1 MRNKLFAGALA
12 LALTCTTVF
21 SSVAPATV
29 KAASVSTV
37 QTQAAENNYVY
48 CYAGLTWAEY
58 WKAENVYAAGDASS
72 SYKGDKRNELDK
84 GAFDTVTR
92 ATTTHGLHRGSYQ
105 CTAVIEGEKGTYNV
119 SYWTDGNTAVLTDGS
134 TINFKKGAITTSTG
148 DTDTMKDYKVY
159 GLKYVPVAVKAS
171 DYAAFKAKYNVV
183 ENGQT
188 LSGGYSEM
196 NLNNYSVTAEVTAN
210 TNGLKTVT
218 KNSDGS
224 FSFGTRTEGTDS
236 GIKGQALKTADL
248 ANMGAEI
255 KKGDD
260 VGAYGEFLRVD
271 FTSDYGDLGAN
282 MQSVTWTYY
291 GNDSTRTTA
300 LATYGTKFAADNWM
314 HKAMG
319 IQLGLTDSLRCQLPA
334 DTNGTGYWTITIH
347 ALGYKDASYDFE
359 ATAENIYVP
368 SDEQADTSE
377 LEKKVSEASLLSKED
392 YTAKSW
398 SDFEGEL
405 QEAKDALQDSGS
417 SQAIVNEAL
426 SHLTDAMNNLVN
438 ISGLNKVIS
447 DAKALKESNYTSAS
461 WKSLQDTLASAQT
474 VLNNA
479 DATQAEVDSA
489 TKAVTASIKALA
501 KKPAATTT
509 QNKTNTTTAKKPATK
524 PALKKANV
532 KLSKP
537 ALKVGKTT
545 KNKAK
550 VTWKKIKKATGYEI
564 QYTTKS
570 FSNKKVTKT
579 LKVSKGK
586 ITSAQ
591 LKKLKKKTKYKVR
604 IRAVYSKTG
613 YQTVTSKWSS
623 TKTVKTK

>member
-12 LALTCTTVF
+12 LAMTCTTVF
-21 SSVAPATV
+21 SGVAPATV

-37 QTQAAENNYVY
+37 QTQAAENSYVY

-58 WKAENVYAAGDASS
+58 WKAEKVYAAGDASS
-72 SYKGDKRNELDK
+72 SYKGDTRNELDK
-84 GAFDTVTR
+84 GAFDVVTR
-92 ATTTHGLHRGSYQ
+92 ATANHGLHRGSYQ
-105 CTAVIEGEKGTYNV
+105 CTAAIEGEKGTYNV
-119 SYWTDGNTAVLTDGS
+119 SYWTDKNTAVLTDGS
-134 TINFKKGAITTSTG
+134 TINFDKGTITTSNG
-148 DTDTMKDYKVY
+148 NTDTMKDYKVY
-159 GLKYVPVAVKAS
+159 GLKYVPVAVKVS
-171 DYAAFKAKYNVV
+171 DYAAFKSKYNVV

-188 LSGGYSEM
+188 LSGGFGEGQLS
-196 NLNNYSVTAEVTAN
+196 NYSVTADVTAK

-248 ANMGAEI
+248 ANMGAEV
-255 KKGDD
+255 KKAN
-260 VGAYGEFLRVD
+260 GAYGEFLRVD
-271 FTSDYGDLGAN
+271 FKSGYGDLGAN

-291 GNDSTRTTA
+291 GKDSTRTTA
-300 LATYGTKFAADNWM
+300 LETYGTKFAADNWM

-334 DTNGTGYWTITIH
+334 GTDGTGYWTITIH

-359 ATAENIYVP
+359 ATADNIVVP
-368 SDEQADTSE
+368 STEDADTSE
-377 LEKKVSEASLLSKED
+377 LEKKVNEASLLSKEN

-405 QEAKDALQDSGS
+405 QEAKEVLQDSGS
-417 SQAIVNEAL
+417 AQAIVNEAL
-426 SHLTDAMNNLVN
+426 SHLTNAINDLVN
-438 ISGLNKVIS
+438 ISGLNKAVS
-447 DAKALKESNYTSAS
+447 DASTLKESDYTSAS
-461 WKSLQDTLASAQT
+461 WKALQNTLTSAKA
-474 VLNNA
+474 VLTNDA
-479 DATQAEVDSA
+479 ATQKEVDSA
-489 TKAVTASIKALA
+489 KEAVTASIKALA
-501 KKPAATTT
+501 KKPAVTT
-509 QNKTNTTTAKKPATK
+509 QKKANTTTASKPATK

-550 VTWKKIKKATGYEI
+550 VTWKKINKATGYEI
-564 QYTTKS
+564 QYTTKG
-570 FSNKKVTKT
+570 FGNKKATKT
-579 LKVSKGK
+579 VKISKAK
-586 ITSAQ
+586 TTSAQ
-591 LKKLKKKTKYKVR
+591 LKKLTKKTKYKVR
-604 IRAVYSKTG
+604 IRAVYSKAG
-613 YQTVTSKWSS
+613 YKTVTSKWSA

>member
-1 MRNKLFAGALA
+1 MRNKLFVGALA
-12 LALTCTTVF
+12 LAMTCTTVF
-21 SSVAPATV
+21 SGVAPATV

-72 SYKGDKRNELDK
+72 SYKGDTRNELDK

-92 ATTTHGLHRGSYQ
+92 ATVNHGLHRGSYQ
-105 CTAVIEGEKGTYNV
+105 CTAIIEGEKGTYNV
-119 SYWTDGNTAVLTDGS
+119 SHWTDSSTAILTDGS
-134 TINFKKGAITTSTG
+134 TITFNRGAITTSTG

-188 LSGGYSEM
+188 LSGGYGEGQLSS
-196 NLNNYSVTAEVTAN
+196 YSVIADVTSN

-224 FSFGTRTEGTDS
+224 FSFGTRADGTDS
-236 GIKGQALKTADL
+236 GIKDQALKTADL
-248 ANMGAEI
+248 ANMGAEV
-255 KKGDD
+255 KKAD
-260 VGAYGEFLRVD
+260 GAYGEFLRVD
-271 FTSDYGDLGAN
+271 FKSGYGDLGAN
-282 MQSVTWTYY
+282 MQTVTWTYY
-291 GNDSTRTTA
+291 GKDSTRTKA
-300 LATYGTKFAADNWM
+300 LRTYGTKFAADNWM

-334 DTNGTGYWTITIH
+334 DTDGTGYWTITIH

-359 ATAENIYVP
+359 ATADNIVVP
-368 SDEQADTSE
+368 SDEEADTSE

-405 QEAKDALQDSGS
+405 QEAKDVLQDSGS
-417 SQAIVNEAL
+417 AQAIVNEAL
-426 SHLTDAMNNLVN
+426 THLTNAINDLVN
-438 ISGLNKVIS
+438 ISGLNKAIS
-447 DAKALKESNYTSAS
+447 DANALKESDYTSAS
-461 WKSLQDTLASAQT
+461 WKALQNTLTSAKA
-474 VLNNA
+474 VLNN
-479 DATQAEVDSA
+479 DGATQKEVDSA
-489 TKAVTASIKALA
+489 KEAVTASIKALA
-501 KKPAATTT
+501 KKPAATT
-509 QNKTNTTTAKKPATK
+509 QKKNNTTPAK

-550 VTWKKIKKATGYEI
+550 VTWKKINKATGYEI
-564 QYTTKS
+564 QYTTKG
-570 FSNKKVTKT
+570 FGNKKATKT
-579 LKVSKGK
+579 VKISKAK
-586 ITSAQ
+586 TTSAQ
-591 LKKLKKKTKYKVR
+591 LKKLTKKTKYKVR
-604 IRAVYSKTG
+604 IRAVYSKAG
-613 YQTVTSKWSS
+613 YQTVTSKWSA

>member
-12 LALTCTTVF
+12 LAMTCTTVF
-21 SSVAPATV
+21 SGVAPATV

-37 QTQAAENNYVY
+37 QTQAAENSYVY

-58 WKAENVYAAGDASS
+58 WKAEKVYAAGDASS
-72 SYKGDKRNELDK
+72 SYKGDTRNELDK
-84 GAFDTVTR
+84 GAFDVVTR
-92 ATTTHGLHRGSYQ
+92 ATANHGLHRGSYQ
-105 CTAVIEGEKGTYNV
+105 CTAAIEGEKGTYNV
-119 SYWTDGNTAVLTDGS
+119 SYWTDKNTAVLTDGS
-134 TINFKKGAITTSTG
+134 TINFDKGTITTSNG
-148 DTDTMKDYKVY
+148 NTDTMKDYKVY
-159 GLKYVPVAVKAS
+159 GLKYVPVAVKVS
-171 DYAAFKAKYNVV
+171 DYAAFKSKYNVV

-188 LSGGYSEM
+188 LSGGFGEGQLS
-196 NLNNYSVTAEVTAN
+196 NYSVTADVTAK

-248 ANMGAEI
+248 ANMGAEV
-255 KKGDD
+255 KKAD
-260 VGAYGEFLRVD
+260 GAYGEFLRVD
-271 FTSDYGDLGAN
+271 FKSGYGDLGAN

-291 GNDSTRTTA
+291 GKDSTRTTA
-300 LATYGTKFAADNWM
+300 LETYGTKFAADNWM

-334 DTNGTGYWTITIH
+334 GTDGTGYWTITIH

-359 ATAENIYVP
+359 ATADNIVVP
-368 SDEQADTSE
+368 STEDADTSE
-377 LEKKVSEASLLSKED
+377 LEKKVNEASLLSKEN

-405 QEAKDALQDSGS
+405 QEAKEVLQDSGS
-417 SQAIVNEAL
+417 AQAIVNEAL
-426 SHLTDAMNNLVN
+426 SHLTNAINDLVN
-438 ISGLNKVIS
+438 ISGLNKAVS
-447 DAKALKESNYTSAS
+447 DASTLKESDYTFAS
-461 WKSLQDTLASAQT
+461 WKALQNTLTSAKA
-474 VLNNA
+474 VLTNDA
-479 DATQAEVDSA
+479 ATQKEVDSA
-489 TKAVTASIKALA
+489 KEAVTASIKALA
-501 KKPAATTT
+501 KKPAVTT
-509 QNKTNTTTAKKPATK
+509 QKKANTTTASKPATK

-550 VTWKKIKKATGYEI
+550 VTWKKINKATGYEI
-564 QYTTKS
+564 QYTTKG
-570 FSNKKVTKT
+570 FGNKKATKT
-579 LKVSKGK
+579 VKISKAK
-586 ITSAQ
+586 TTSAQ
-591 LKKLKKKTKYKVR
+591 LKKLTKKTKYKVR
-604 IRAVYSKTG
+604 IRAVYSKAG
-613 YQTVTSKWSS
+613 YKTVTSKWSA

>member
-12 LALTCTTVF
+12 LAMTCTTVF
-21 SSVAPATV
+21 SGVAPATV

-37 QTQAAENNYVY
+37 QTQAAENSYVY

-58 WKAENVYAAGDASS
+58 WKAEKVYAAGDASS
-72 SYKGDKRNELDK
+72 SYKGDTRNELDK
-84 GAFDTVTR
+84 GAFDVVTR
-92 ATTTHGLHRGSYQ
+92 ATANHGLHRGSYQ
-105 CTAVIEGEKGTYNV
+105 CTATIEGEKGTYNV
-119 SYWTDGNTAVLTDGS
+119 SYWTDKNTAVLSDGS
-134 TINFKKGAITTSTG
+134 TINFDKGTITASNG
-148 DTDTMKDYKVY
+148 NTDTMKDYKVY

-171 DYAAFKAKYNVV
+171 DYAAFKSKYNVV
-183 ENGQT
+183 ENAQT
-188 LSGGYSEM
+188 LSGGFGEGQLSK
-196 NLNNYSVTAEVTAN
+196 YSVTADVTAK

-248 ANMGAEI
+248 ANMGAEV
-255 KKGDD
+255 KKAD
-260 VGAYGEFLRVD
+260 GAYGEFLRVD
-271 FTSDYGDLGAN
+271 FKSGYGDLGAN

-291 GNDSTRTTA
+291 GKDSTRTTA
-300 LATYGTKFAADNWM
+300 LETYGTKFAADNWM

-334 DTNGTGYWTITIH
+334 GTDGTGYWTITIH

-359 ATAENIYVP
+359 ATADNIVVP
-368 SDEQADTSE
+368 STEDADTSE
-377 LEKKVSEASLLSKED
+377 LEKKVNEASLLSKEN

-405 QEAKDALQDSGS
+405 QEAKEVLQDSGS
-417 SQAIVNEAL
+417 AQAIVNEAL
-426 SHLTDAMNNLVN
+426 SHLTNAINDLVN
-438 ISGLNKVIS
+438 ISGLNKAVS
-447 DAKALKESNYTSAS
+447 DASTLKESDYTSAS
-461 WKSLQDTLASAQT
+461 WKALQNTLTSAKA
-474 VLNNA
+474 VLTNDA
-479 DATQAEVDSA
+479 ATQKEVDSA
-489 TKAVTASIKALA
+489 KEAVTASIKALA
-501 KKPAATTT
+501 KKPAVTT
-509 QNKTNTTTAKKPATK
+509 QKKANTTTASKPATK

-550 VTWKKIKKATGYEI
+550 VTWKKINKATGYEI
-564 QYTTKS
+564 QYTTKG
-570 FSNKKVTKT
+570 FGNKKATKT
-579 LKVSKGK
+579 VKISKAK
-586 ITSAQ
+586 TTSAQ
-591 LKKLKKKTKYKVR
+591 LKKLTKKTKYKVR
-604 IRAVYSKTG
+604 VRAVYSKAG
-613 YQTVTSKWSS
+613 YQTVTSKWSA

>member
-12 LALTCTTVF
+12 LAMTCTTVF
-21 SSVAPATV
+21 SGVAPATV

-37 QTQAAENNYVY
+37 QTQAAESNYVY

-72 SYKGDKRNELDK
+72 SYKGDSRNELDK

-92 ATTTHGLHRGSYQ
+92 ATVNHGLHRGSYQ

-134 TINFKKGAITTSTG
+134 TINFSRGAITTSTG
-148 DTDTMKDYKVY
+148 TTDTMKDYKVY

-188 LSGGYSEM
+188 LSGGYTEM
-196 NLNNYSVTAEVTAN
+196 NLNSYSVTAEVTAN

-224 FSFGTRTEGTDS
+224 FSFGTRAEGTDS

-248 ANMGAEI
+248 ANMGAEV
-255 KKGDD
+255 KKAD
-260 VGAYGEFLRVD
+260 GAYGEFLRVD
-271 FTSDYGDLGAN
+271 FKSGYGDLGAN

-291 GNDSTRTTA
+291 GKDSTRTTA

-319 IQLGLTDSLRCQLPA
+319 IQLGLTDSLRCQLPT
-334 DTNGTGYWTITIH
+334 DTDGTGYWTITIH
-347 ALGYKDASYDFE
+347 ALGYKDASYNFE
-359 ATAENIYVP
+359 ATAENIVVP
-368 SDEQADTSE
+368 SDEEADTSE

-426 SHLTDAMNNLVN
+426 SHLTNAMNDLVN

-447 DAKALKESNYTSAS
+447 DAKALKESDYTSAS
-461 WKSLQDTLASAQT
+461 WKSLQDTVASAQT

-509 QNKTNTTTAKKPATK
+509 QNKNNTTTTKKPATK
-524 PALKKANV
+524 PAAKKSNV

-537 ALKVGKTT
+537 VLKIGKKTT
-545 KNKAK
+545 NKVK

-564 QYTTKS
+564 QYTTKT

-604 IRAVYSKTG
+604 IRAFYKKAG
-613 YQTVTSKWSS
+613 YQTVTSKWSA

>member
-12 LALTCTTVF
+12 LAMTCTTVF
-21 SSVAPATV
+21 SGVAPATV

-37 QTQAAENNYVY
+37 QTQAAENSYVY

-58 WKAENVYAAGDASS
+58 WKAEKVYAAGDASS
-72 SYKGDKRNELDK
+72 SYKGDTRNELDK
-84 GAFDTVTR
+84 GAFDVVTR
-92 ATTTHGLHRGSYQ
+92 ATANHGLHRGSYQ
-105 CTAVIEGEKGTYNV
+105 CTAAIEGEKGTYNV
-119 SYWTDGNTAVLTDGS
+119 SYWTDKNTAVLTDGS
-134 TINFKKGAITTSTG
+134 TINFDKGTITTSNG
-148 DTDTMKDYKVY
+148 NTDTMKDYKVY
-159 GLKYVPVAVKAS
+159 GLKYVPVAVKVS
-171 DYAAFKAKYNVV
+171 DYAAFKSKYNVV

-188 LSGGYSEM
+188 LSGGFGEGQLS
-196 NLNNYSVTAEVTAN
+196 NYSVTADVTAK

-248 ANMGAEI
+248 ANMGAEV
-255 KKGDD
+255 KKAD
-260 VGAYGEFLRVD
+260 GAYGEFLRVD
-271 FTSDYGDLGAN
+271 FKSGYGDLGAN

-291 GNDSTRTTA
+291 GKDSTRTTA
-300 LATYGTKFAADNWM
+300 LETYGTKFAADNWM

-334 DTNGTGYWTITIH
+334 GTDGTGYWTITIH

-359 ATAENIYVP
+359 ATADNIVVP
-368 SDEQADTSE
+368 STENADTSE
-377 LEKKVSEASLLSKED
+377 LEKKVNEASLLSKEN

-405 QEAKDALQDSGS
+405 QEAKEVLQDSGS
-417 SQAIVNEAL
+417 AQAIVNEAL
-426 SHLTDAMNNLVN
+426 SHLTNAINDLVN
-438 ISGLNKVIS
+438 ISGLNKAVS
-447 DAKALKESNYTSAS
+447 DASTLKESDYTSAS
-461 WKSLQDTLASAQT
+461 WKALQNTLTSAKA
-474 VLNNA
+474 VLTNDA
-479 DATQAEVDSA
+479 ATQKEVDSA
-489 TKAVTASIKALA
+489 KEAVTASIKALA
-501 KKPAATTT
+501 KKPAVTT
-509 QNKTNTTTAKKPATK
+509 QKKANTTTASKPATK

-550 VTWKKIKKATGYEI
+550 VTWKKINKATGYEI
-564 QYTTKS
+564 QYTTKG
-570 FSNKKVTKT
+570 FGNKKATKT
-579 LKVSKGK
+579 VKISKAK
-586 ITSAQ
+586 TTSAQ
-591 LKKLKKKTKYKVR
+591 LKKLTKKTKYKVR
-604 IRAVYSKTG
+604 IRAVYSKAG
-613 YQTVTSKWSS
+613 YKTVTSKWSA

>member
-12 LALTCTTVF
+12 LAMTCTTVF
-21 SSVAPATV
+21 SGVAPATV

-37 QTQAAENNYVY
+37 QTQAAENSYVY

-58 WKAENVYAAGDASS
+58 WKAEKVYAAGDASS
-72 SYKGDKRNELDK
+72 SYKGDTRNELDK
-84 GAFDTVTR
+84 GAFDVVTR
-92 ATTTHGLHRGSYQ
+92 ATANHGLHRGSYQ
-105 CTAVIEGEKGTYNV
+105 CTAAIEGEKGTYNV
-119 SYWTDGNTAVLTDGS
+119 SYWTDKNTAVLTDGS
-134 TINFKKGAITTSTG
+134 TINFDKGTITTSNG
-148 DTDTMKDYKVY
+148 NTDTMKDYKVY
-159 GLKYVPVAVKAS
+159 GLKYVPVAVKVS
-171 DYAAFKAKYNVV
+171 DYAAFKSKYNVV

-188 LSGGYSEM
+188 LSGGFGEGQLS
-196 NLNNYSVTAEVTAN
+196 NYSVTADVTAK

-248 ANMGAEI
+248 ANMSAEV
-255 KKGDD
+255 KKAD
-260 VGAYGEFLRVD
+260 GAYGEFLRVD
-271 FTSDYGDLGAN
+271 FKSGYGDFGAN

-291 GNDSTRTTA
+291 GKDSTRTTA
-300 LATYGTKFAADNWM
+300 LETYGTKFAADNWM

-334 DTNGTGYWTITIH
+334 GTDGTGYWTITIH

-359 ATAENIYVP
+359 ATADNIVVP
-368 SDEQADTSE
+368 STEDADTSE
-377 LEKKVSEASLLSKED
+377 LEKKVNEASLLSKEN

-405 QEAKDALQDSGS
+405 QEAKEVLQDSGS
-417 SQAIVNEAL
+417 AQAIVNEAL
-426 SHLTDAMNNLVN
+426 SHLTNAINDLVN
-438 ISGLNKVIS
+438 ISGLNKAVS
-447 DAKALKESNYTSAS
+447 DASTLKESDYTSAS
-461 WKSLQDTLASAQT
+461 WKALQNTLTSAKA
-474 VLNNA
+474 VLTNDA
-479 DATQAEVDSA
+479 ATQKEVDSA
-489 TKAVTASIKALA
+489 KEAVTASIKALA
-501 KKPAATTT
+501 KKPAVTT
-509 QNKTNTTTAKKPATK
+509 QKKANTTTASKPATK

-550 VTWKKIKKATGYEI
+550 VTWKKINKATGYEI
-564 QYTTKS
+564 QYTTKG
-570 FSNKKVTKT
+570 FGNKKATKT
-579 LKVSKGK
+579 VKISKAK
-586 ITSAQ
+586 TTSAQ
-591 LKKLKKKTKYKVR
+591 LKKLTKKTKYKVR
-604 IRAVYSKTG
+604 IRAVYSKAG
-613 YQTVTSKWSS
+613 YKTVTSKWSA

>member
-1 MRNKLFAGALA
+1 MRNKLLVGALA
-12 LALTCTTVF
+12 LAMTCTTVF

-29 KAASVSTV
+29 KAASVNTV

-58 WKAENVYAAGDASS
+58 WKAEKVYAAGDASS
-72 SYKGDKRNELDK
+72 SYKGDTRNELDK
-84 GAFDTVTR
+84 GAFDAVTR
-92 ATTTHGLHRGSYQ
+92 ATTNHGLHRGSYQ
-105 CTAVIEGEKGTYNV
+105 CIAAIEGENGTYNV
-119 SYWTDGNTAVLTDGS
+119 SYWTDKNTAVLTDGS
-134 TINFKKGAITTSTG
+134 TINFDKGTITTSNG
-148 DTDTMKDYKVY
+148 NTDTMKDYKVY

-188 LSGGYSEM
+188 LSGGFGEGQLSSYVGVIA
-196 NLNNYSVTAEVTAN
+196 NVTAN
-210 TNGLKTVT
+210 TNGLKTAT

-224 FSFGTRTEGTDS
+224 FSFGTRAEGTDS
-236 GIKGQALKTADL
+236 GIKDQALKTADL
-248 ANMGAEI
+248 ANMGAEV
-255 KKGDD
+255 KKAD
-260 VGAYGEFLRVD
+260 GAYGEFLRVD
-271 FTSDYGDLGAN
+271 FTSGYGDLGAN

-291 GNDSTRTTA
+291 GKDSTRTTA

-334 DTNGTGYWTITIH
+334 DTDGTGYWTITIH

-359 ATAENIYVP
+359 ATADNIVVP
-368 SDEQADTSE
+368 SDEEADTSE

-405 QEAKDALQDSGS
+405 QEAKDVLQDSGS
-417 SQAIVNEAL
+417 AQAIVNEAL
-426 SHLTDAMNNLVN
+426 SHLTNAINDLVN

-447 DAKALKESNYTSAS
+447 DASTLKEGDYTSAS
-461 WKSLQDTLASAQT
+461 WKALQSTLASAKA
-474 VLNNA
+474 VLTNDA
-479 DATQAEVDSA
+479 ATQKEVDSA
-489 TKAVTASIKALA
+489 KEAVTASIKALA
-501 KKPAATTT
+501 KKPAATT
-509 QNKTNTTTAKKPATK
+509 QKKNNTTTAAKPATK

-545 KNKAK
+545 KNNAK
-550 VTWKKIKKATGYEI
+550 VTWKKINKATGYEI
-564 QYTTKS
+564 QYTTKG
-570 FSNKKVTKT
+570 FGNKKATKT
-579 LKVSKGK
+579 VKISKAK
-586 ITSAQ
+586 TTSAQ
-591 LKKLKKKTKYKVR
+591 LKKLTKKTKYKVR
-604 IRAVYSKTG
+604 IRAVYSKAG
-613 YQTVTSKWSS
+613 YQTVTSKWSA

>member
-37 QTQAAENNYVY
+37 QTQAAESNYVY

-183 ENGQT
+183 ENDQT

-447 DAKALKESNYTSAS
+447 DTKALKESDYTSAS

-501 KKPAATTT
+501 KKTAATTT

-537 ALKVGKTT
+537 ALKIGKKTT
-545 KNKAK
+545 TKVK

-570 FSNKKVTKT
+570 FSNKKTTKT
-579 LKVSKGK
+579 IKVSKAK

-604 IRAVYSKTG
+604 IRAVYSKAG
-613 YQTVTSKWSS
+613 YQTVTSKWSA

>member
-12 LALTCTTVF
+12 LAMTCTTVF
-21 SSVAPATV
+21 SGVAPATV

-37 QTQAAENNYVY
+37 QTQAAESNYVY

-72 SYKGDKRNELDK
+72 SYKGDTRNELDK

-92 ATTTHGLHRGSYQ
+92 ATVNHGLHRGSYQ

-119 SYWTDGNTAVLTDGS
+119 SHWTDSSTAVLTDGS
-134 TINFKKGAITTSTG
+134 TITFNRGAITTSTG

-188 LSGGYSEM
+188 LSGGYGEGQLSS
-196 NLNNYSVTAEVTAN
+196 YSVTADVTSN

-224 FSFGTRTEGTDS
+224 FSFGTRAEGTDS
-236 GIKGQALKTADL
+236 GIKDQALKTADL
-248 ANMGAEI
+248 SNMGAEV
-255 KKGDD
+255 KKAD
-260 VGAYGEFLRVD
+260 GAYGEFLRVD
-271 FTSDYGDLGAN
+271 FKSGYGDLGAN

-291 GNDSTRTTA
+291 GKDSTRTKA
-300 LATYGTKFAADNWM
+300 LRTYGTKFAADNWM

-334 DTNGTGYWTITIH
+334 DTDGTGYWTITIH
-347 ALGYKDASYDFE
+347 ALGYKDASYNFE
-359 ATAENIYVP
+359 ATADNIVVP
-368 SDEQADTSE
+368 SNEDADTSE
-377 LEKKVSEASLLSKED
+377 LEKKVNEASLLSKED

-405 QEAKDALQDSGS
+405 QEAKDVLQDSGS
-417 SQAIVNEAL
+417 AQAIVNEAL
-426 SHLTDAMNNLVN
+426 AHLTNAINDLVN
-438 ISGLNKVIS
+438 ISNLNKVIS
-447 DAKALKESNYTSAS
+447 DAKALKESDYTSAS
-461 WKSLQDTLASAQT
+461 WKSLQDTLSSAET

-479 DATQAEVDSA
+479 NASQSEVDSA
-489 TKAVTASIKALA
+489 TKSVTASVKALA

-509 QNKTNTTTAKKPATK
+509 TQKKNNTTPAK

-550 VTWKKIKKATGYEI
+550 VTWKKINKATGYEI
-564 QYTTKS
+564 QYTTKG
-570 FSNKKVTKT
+570 FGNKKATKT
-579 LKVSKGK
+579 VKISKAK
-586 ITSAQ
+586 ATSAQ
-591 LKKLKKKTKYKVR
+591 LKKLTKKTKYKVR
-604 IRAVYSKTG
+604 IRAVYSKAG
-613 YQTVTSKWSS
+613 YQTVTSKWSA

>member
-12 LALTCTTVF
+12 LAMTCTTVF
-21 SSVAPATV
+21 SGVAPATV

-37 QTQAAENNYVY
+37 QTQAAENSYVY

-58 WKAENVYAAGDASS
+58 WKAEKVYAAGDASS
-72 SYKGDKRNELDK
+72 SYKGDTRNELDK
-84 GAFDTVTR
+84 GAFDVVTR
-92 ATTTHGLHRGSYQ
+92 ATANHGLHRGSYQ
-105 CTAVIEGEKGTYNV
+105 CTATIEGEKGTYNV
-119 SYWTDGNTAVLTDGS
+119 SYWTDKNTAVLTDGS
-134 TINFKKGAITTSTG
+134 TINFDKGTITASNG
-148 DTDTMKDYKVY
+148 NTDTMKDYKVY

-171 DYAAFKAKYNVV
+171 DYAAFKSKYNVV
-183 ENGQT
+183 ENAQT
-188 LSGGYSEM
+188 LSGGFGEGQLSK
-196 NLNNYSVTAEVTAN
+196 YSVTADVTAK

-248 ANMGAEI
+248 ANMGAEV
-255 KKGDD
+255 KKAD
-260 VGAYGEFLRVD
+260 GAYGEFLRVD
-271 FTSDYGDLGAN
+271 FKSGYGDLGAN

-291 GNDSTRTTA
+291 GKDSTRTTA
-300 LATYGTKFAADNWM
+300 LETYGTKFAADNWM

-334 DTNGTGYWTITIH
+334 GTDGTGYWTITIH

-359 ATAENIYVP
+359 ATADNIVVP
-368 SDEQADTSE
+368 STEDADTSE
-377 LEKKVSEASLLSKED
+377 LEKKVNEASLLSKEN

-405 QEAKDALQDSGS
+405 QEAKEVLQDSGS
-417 SQAIVNEAL
+417 AQAIVNEAL
-426 SHLTDAMNNLVN
+426 SHLTNAINDLVN
-438 ISGLNKVIS
+438 ISGLNKAVS
-447 DAKALKESNYTSAS
+447 DASTLKESDYTSAS
-461 WKSLQDTLASAQT
+461 WKALQNTLTSAKA
-474 VLNNA
+474 VLTNDA
-479 DATQAEVDSA
+479 ATQKEVDSA
-489 TKAVTASIKALA
+489 KEAVTASIKALA
-501 KKPAATTT
+501 KKPAVTT
-509 QNKTNTTTAKKPATK
+509 QKKANTTTASKPATK

-550 VTWKKIKKATGYEI
+550 VTWKKINKATGYEI
-564 QYTTKS
+564 QYTTKG
-570 FSNKKVTKT
+570 FGNKKATKT
-579 LKVSKGK
+579 VKISKAK
-586 ITSAQ
+586 TTSAQ
-591 LKKLKKKTKYKVR
+591 LKKLTKKTKYKVR
-604 IRAVYSKTG
+604 VRAVYSKAG
-613 YQTVTSKWSS
+613 YQTVTSKWSA

>member
-12 LALTCTTVF
+12 LAMTCTTVF
-21 SSVAPATV
+21 SGVAPATV

-37 QTQAAENNYVY
+37 QTQATENSYVY

-58 WKAENVYAAGDASS
+58 WKAEKVYAAGDASS
-72 SYKGDKRNELDK
+72 SYKGDTRNELDK
-84 GAFDTVTR
+84 GAFDVVTR
-92 ATTTHGLHRGSYQ
+92 ATANHGLHRGSYQ
-105 CTAVIEGEKGTYNV
+105 CTAAIEGEKGTYNV
-119 SYWTDGNTAVLTDGS
+119 SYWTDKNTAVLTDGS
-134 TINFKKGAITTSTG
+134 TINFDKGTITTSNG
-148 DTDTMKDYKVY
+148 NTDTMKDYKVY
-159 GLKYVPVAVKAS
+159 GLKYVPVAVKVS
-171 DYAAFKAKYNVV
+171 DYAAFKSKYNVV

-188 LSGGYSEM
+188 LSGGFGEGQLS
-196 NLNNYSVTAEVTAN
+196 NYSVTADVTAK

-248 ANMGAEI
+248 ANMGAEV
-255 KKGDD
+255 KKAD
-260 VGAYGEFLRVD
+260 GAYGEFLRVD
-271 FTSDYGDLGAN
+271 FKSGYGDLGAN

-291 GNDSTRTTA
+291 GKDSTRTTA
-300 LATYGTKFAADNWM
+300 LETYGTKFAADNWM

-334 DTNGTGYWTITIH
+334 GTDGTGYWTITIH

-359 ATAENIYVP
+359 ATADNIVVP
-368 SDEQADTSE
+368 STEDADTSE
-377 LEKKVSEASLLSKED
+377 LEKKVNEASLLSKEN

-405 QEAKDALQDSGS
+405 QEAKEVLQDSGS
-417 SQAIVNEAL
+417 AQAIVNEAL
-426 SHLTDAMNNLVN
+426 SHLTNAINDLVN
-438 ISGLNKVIS
+438 ISGLNKAVS
-447 DAKALKESNYTSAS
+447 DASTLKESDYTSAS
-461 WKSLQDTLASAQT
+461 WKALQNTLTSAKA
-474 VLNNA
+474 VLTNDA
-479 DATQAEVDSA
+479 ATQKEVDSA
-489 TKAVTASIKALA
+489 KEAVTASIKALA
-501 KKPAATTT
+501 KKPAVTT
-509 QNKTNTTTAKKPATK
+509 QKKANTTTASKPATK

-550 VTWKKIKKATGYEI
+550 VTWKKINKATGYEI
-564 QYTTKS
+564 QYTTKG
-570 FSNKKVTKT
+570 FGNKKATKT
-579 LKVSKGK
+579 VKISKAK
-586 ITSAQ
+586 TTSAQ
-591 LKKLKKKTKYKVR
+591 LKKLTKKTKYKVR
-604 IRAVYSKTG
+604 IRAVYSKAG
-613 YQTVTSKWSS
+613 YKTVTSKWSA

>member
-12 LALTCTTVF
+12 LAMTCTTVF
-21 SSVAPATV
+21 SGVAPATV

-37 QTQAAENNYVY
+37 QTQAAENSYVY

-58 WKAENVYAAGDASS
+58 WKAEKVYAAGDASS
-72 SYKGDKRNELDK
+72 SYKGDTRNELDK
-84 GAFDTVTR
+84 GAFDVVTR
-92 ATTTHGLHRGSYQ
+92 ATANHGLHRGSYQ
-105 CTAVIEGEKGTYNV
+105 CTATIEGEKGTYNV
-119 SYWTDGNTAVLTDGS
+119 SYWTDKNTAVLTDGS
-134 TINFKKGAITTSTG
+134 TINFDKGTITASNG
-148 DTDTMKDYKVY
+148 NTDTMKDYKVY

-171 DYAAFKAKYNVV
+171 DYAAFKSKYNVV
-183 ENGQT
+183 ENAQT
-188 LSGGYSEM
+188 LSGGFGEGQLSK
-196 NLNNYSVTAEVTAN
+196 YSVTADVTAK

-248 ANMGAEI
+248 ANMGAEV
-255 KKGDD
+255 KKAD
-260 VGAYGEFLRVD
+260 GAYGEFLRVD
-271 FTSDYGDLGAN
+271 FKSGYGDLGAN

-291 GNDSTRTTA
+291 GKDSTRTTA
-300 LATYGTKFAADNWM
+300 LETYGTKFAADNWM

-334 DTNGTGYWTITIH
+334 GTDGTGYWTITIH

-359 ATAENIYVP
+359 ATADNIVVP
-368 SDEQADTSE
+368 STEDADTSE
-377 LEKKVSEASLLSKED
+377 LEKKVNEASLLSKEN

-405 QEAKDALQDSGS
+405 QEAKEVLQDSGS
-417 SQAIVNEAL
+417 AQAIVNEAL
-426 SHLTDAMNNLVN
+426 SHLTNAINDLVN
-438 ISGLNKVIS
+438 ISGLNKAVS
-447 DAKALKESNYTSAS
+447 DASTLKESDYTSAS
-461 WKSLQDTLASAQT
+461 WKALQSTLTSAKA
-474 VLNNA
+474 VLTNDA
-479 DATQAEVDSA
+479 ATQKEVDSA
-489 TKAVTASIKALA
+489 KEAVTASIKALA
-501 KKPAATTT
+501 KKPAVTT
-509 QNKTNTTTAKKPATK
+509 QKKANTTTASKPATK

-550 VTWKKIKKATGYEI
+550 VTWKKINKATGYEI
-564 QYTTKS
+564 QYTTKG
-570 FSNKKVTKT
+570 FGNKKATKT
-579 LKVSKGK
+579 VKISKAK
-586 ITSAQ
+586 TTSAQ
-591 LKKLKKKTKYKVR
+591 LKKLTKKTKYKVR
-604 IRAVYSKTG
+604 VRAVYSKAG
-613 YQTVTSKWSS
+613 YQTVTSKWSA

>member
-12 LALTCTTVF
+12 LAMTCTTVF
-21 SSVAPATV
+21 SGVAPATV

-37 QTQAAENNYVY
+37 QTQAAENSYVY

-58 WKAENVYAAGDASS
+58 WKAEKVYAAGDASS
-72 SYKGDKRNELDK
+72 SYKGDTRNELDK
-84 GAFDTVTR
+84 GAFDVVTR
-92 ATTTHGLHRGSYQ
+92 ATANHGLHRGSYQ
-105 CTAVIEGEKGTYNV
+105 CTATIEGEKGTYNV
-119 SYWTDGNTAVLTDGS
+119 SYWTDKNTAVLTDGS
-134 TINFKKGAITTSTG
+134 TINFDKGTITTSNG
-148 DTDTMKDYKVY
+148 NTDTMKDYKVY

-171 DYAAFKAKYNVV
+171 DYAAFKSKYNVV
-183 ENGQT
+183 ENAQT
-188 LSGGYSEM
+188 LSGGFGEGQLSK
-196 NLNNYSVTAEVTAN
+196 YSVTADVTAK

-248 ANMGAEI
+248 ANMGAEV
-255 KKGDD
+255 KKAD
-260 VGAYGEFLRVD
+260 GAYGEFLRVD
-271 FTSDYGDLGAN
+271 FKSGYGDLGAN

-291 GNDSTRTTA
+291 GKDSTRTTA
-300 LATYGTKFAADNWM
+300 LETYGTKFAADNWM

-334 DTNGTGYWTITIH
+334 GTDGTGYWTITIH

-359 ATAENIYVP
+359 ATADNIVVP
-368 SDEQADTSE
+368 STEDADTSE
-377 LEKKVSEASLLSKED
+377 LEKKVNEASLLSKEN

-405 QEAKDALQDSGS
+405 QEAKEVLQDSGS
-417 SQAIVNEAL
+417 AQAIVNEAL
-426 SHLTDAMNNLVN
+426 SHLTNAINDLVN
-438 ISGLNKVIS
+438 ISGLNKAVS
-447 DAKALKESNYTSAS
+447 DASTLKESDYTSAS
-461 WKSLQDTLASAQT
+461 WKALQSTLTSAKA
-474 VLNNA
+474 VLTNDA
-479 DATQAEVDSA
+479 ATQKEVDSA
-489 TKAVTASIKALA
+489 KEAVTASIKALA
-501 KKPAATTT
+501 KKPAVTT
-509 QNKTNTTTAKKPATK
+509 QKKANTTTASKPATK

-550 VTWKKIKKATGYEI
+550 VTWKKINKATGYEI
-564 QYTTKS
+564 QYTTKG
-570 FSNKKVTKT
+570 FGNKKATKT
-579 LKVSKGK
+579 VKISKAK
-586 ITSAQ
+586 TTSAQ
-591 LKKLKKKTKYKVR
+591 LKKLTKKTKYKVR
-604 IRAVYSKTG
+604 IRAVYSKAG
-613 YQTVTSKWSS
+613 YQTVTSKWSA

>member
-12 LALTCTTVF
+12 LAMTCTTVF
-21 SSVAPATV
+21 SGVAPATV

-37 QTQAAENNYVY
+37 QTQAAENSYVY

-58 WKAENVYAAGDASS
+58 WKAEKVYAAGDASS
-72 SYKGDKRNELDK
+72 SYKGDTRNELDK
-84 GAFDTVTR
+84 GAFDVVTR
-92 ATTTHGLHRGSYQ
+92 ATENHGLHRGSYQ
-105 CTAVIEGEKGTYNV
+105 CTAAIEGEKGTYNV
-119 SYWTDGNTAVLTDGS
+119 SYWTDKNTAVLTDGS
-134 TINFKKGAITTSTG
+134 TINFDKGTITTSNG
-148 DTDTMKDYKVY
+148 NTDTMKDYKVY
-159 GLKYVPVAVKAS
+159 GLKYVPVAVKVS
-171 DYAAFKAKYNVV
+171 DYAAFKSKYNVV

-188 LSGGYSEM
+188 LSGGFGEGQLS
-196 NLNNYSVTAEVTAN
+196 NYSVTADVTAK

-248 ANMGAEI
+248 ANMGAEV
-255 KKGDD
+255 KKAD
-260 VGAYGEFLRVD
+260 GAYGEFLRVD
-271 FTSDYGDLGAN
+271 FKSGYGDLGAN

-291 GNDSTRTTA
+291 GKDSTRTTA
-300 LATYGTKFAADNWM
+300 LETYGTKFAADNWM

-334 DTNGTGYWTITIH
+334 GTDGTGYWTITIH

-359 ATAENIYVP
+359 ATADNIVVP
-368 SDEQADTSE
+368 STEDADTSE
-377 LEKKVSEASLLSKED
+377 LEKKVNEASLLSKEN

-405 QEAKDALQDSGS
+405 QEAKEVLQDSGS
-417 SQAIVNEAL
+417 AQAIVNEAL
-426 SHLTDAMNNLVN
+426 SHLTNAINDLVN
-438 ISGLNKVIS
+438 ISGLNKAVS
-447 DAKALKESNYTSAS
+447 DASTLKESDYTSAS
-461 WKSLQDTLASAQT
+461 WKALQNTLTSAKA
-474 VLNNA
+474 VLTNDA
-479 DATQAEVDSA
+479 ATQKEVDSA
-489 TKAVTASIKALA
+489 KEAVTASIKALA
-501 KKPAATTT
+501 KKPAVTT
-509 QNKTNTTTAKKPATK
+509 QKKANTTTASKPATK

-550 VTWKKIKKATGYEI
+550 VTWKKINKATGYEI
-564 QYTTKS
+564 QYTTKG
-570 FSNKKVTKT
+570 FGNKKATKT
-579 LKVSKGK
+579 VKISKAK
-586 ITSAQ
+586 TTSAQ
-591 LKKLKKKTKYKVR
+591 LKKLTKKTKYKVR
-604 IRAVYSKTG
+604 IRAVYSKAG
-613 YQTVTSKWSS
+613 YKTVTSKWSA

>member
-12 LALTCTTVF
+12 LAMTCTTVF
-21 SSVAPATV
+21 SGVAPATV

-37 QTQAAENNYVY
+37 QTQAAENSYIY

-58 WKAENVYAAGDASS
+58 WKAEKVYAAGDASS
-72 SYKGDKRNELDK
+72 SYKGDTRNELDK
-84 GAFDTVTR
+84 GAFDVVTR
-92 ATTTHGLHRGSYQ
+92 ATANHGLHRGSYQ
-105 CTAVIEGEKGTYNV
+105 CTATIEGEKGTYNV
-119 SYWTDGNTAVLTDGS
+119 SYWTDKNTAVLTDGS
-134 TINFKKGAITTSTG
+134 TINFDKGTITTSNG
-148 DTDTMKDYKVY
+148 NTDTMKDYKVY

-171 DYAAFKAKYNVV
+171 DYAAFKSKYNVV
-183 ENGQT
+183 ENAQT
-188 LSGGYSEM
+188 LSGGFGEGQLSK
-196 NLNNYSVTAEVTAN
+196 YSVTADVTAK

-248 ANMGAEI
+248 ANMGAEV
-255 KKGDD
+255 KKAD
-260 VGAYGEFLRVD
+260 GAYGEFLRVD
-271 FTSDYGDLGAN
+271 FKSGYGDLGAN

-291 GNDSTRTTA
+291 GKDSTRTTA
-300 LATYGTKFAADNWM
+300 LETYGTKFAADNWM

-334 DTNGTGYWTITIH
+334 GTDGTGYWTITIH

-359 ATAENIYVP
+359 ATADNIVVP
-368 SDEQADTSE
+368 STEDADTSE
-377 LEKKVSEASLLSKED
+377 LEKKVNEASLLSKEN

-405 QEAKDALQDSGS
+405 QEAKEVLQDSGS
-417 SQAIVNEAL
+417 AQAIVNEAL
-426 SHLTDAMNNLVN
+426 SHLTNAINDLVN
-438 ISGLNKVIS
+438 ISGLNKAVS
-447 DAKALKESNYTSAS
+447 DASTLKESDYTSAS
-461 WKSLQDTLASAQT
+461 WKALQSTLTSAKA
-474 VLNNA
+474 VLTNDA
-479 DATQAEVDSA
+479 ATQKEVDSA
-489 TKAVTASIKALA
+489 KEAVTASIKALA
-501 KKPAATTT
+501 KKPAVTT
-509 QNKTNTTTAKKPATK
+509 QKKANTTTASKPATK

-550 VTWKKIKKATGYEI
+550 VTWKKINKATGYEI
-564 QYTTKS
+564 QYTTKG
-570 FSNKKVTKT
+570 FGNKKATKT
-579 LKVSKGK
+579 VKISKAK
-586 ITSAQ
+586 TTSAQ
-591 LKKLKKKTKYKVR
+591 LKKLTKKTKYKVR
-604 IRAVYSKTG
+604 VRAVYSKAG
-613 YQTVTSKWSS
+613 YQTVTSKWSA

>member
-12 LALTCTTVF
+12 LAMTCTTVF
-21 SSVAPATV
+21 SGVAPATV

-37 QTQAAENNYVY
+37 QTQAAENSYVY

-58 WKAENVYAAGDASS
+58 WKAEKVYAAGDASS
-72 SYKGDKRNELDK
+72 SYKGDTRNELDK
-84 GAFDTVTR
+84 GAFDVVTR
-92 ATTTHGLHRGSYQ
+92 ATANHGLHRGSYQ
-105 CTAVIEGEKGTYNV
+105 CTATIEGEKGTYNV
-119 SYWTDGNTAVLTDGS
+119 SYWTDKNTAVLTDGS
-134 TINFKKGAITTSTG
+134 TINFDKGTITASNG
-148 DTDTMKDYKVY
+148 NTDTMKDYKVY

-171 DYAAFKAKYNVV
+171 DYAAFKSKYNVV
-183 ENGQT
+183 ENAQT
-188 LSGGYSEM
+188 LSGGFGEGQLSK
-196 NLNNYSVTAEVTAN
+196 YSVTADVTAK

-248 ANMGAEI
+248 ANMGAEV
-255 KKGDD
+255 KKAD
-260 VGAYGEFLRVD
+260 GAYGEFLRVD
-271 FTSDYGDLGAN
+271 FKSGYGDLGAN

-291 GNDSTRTTA
+291 GKDSTRTTA
-300 LATYGTKFAADNWM
+300 LETYGTKFAADNWM

-334 DTNGTGYWTITIH
+334 GTDGTGYWTITIH

-359 ATAENIYVP
+359 ATADNIVVP
-368 SDEQADTSE
+368 STEDADTSE
-377 LEKKVSEASLLSKED
+377 LEKKVNEASLLSKEN

-405 QEAKDALQDSGS
+405 QEAKEVLQDSGS
-417 SQAIVNEAL
+417 AQAIVNEAL
-426 SHLTDAMNNLVN
+426 SHLTNAINDLVN
-438 ISGLNKVIS
+438 ISGLNKAVS
-447 DAKALKESNYTSAS
+447 DASTLKESDYTSAS
-461 WKSLQDTLASAQT
+461 WKALQSTLTFAKA
-474 VLNNA
+474 VLTNDA
-479 DATQAEVDSA
+479 ATQKEVDSA
-489 TKAVTASIKALA
+489 KEAVTASIKALA
-501 KKPAATTT
+501 KKPAVTT
-509 QNKTNTTTAKKPATK
+509 QKKANTTTASKPATK

-550 VTWKKIKKATGYEI
+550 VTWKKINKATGYEI
-564 QYTTKS
+564 QYTTKG
-570 FSNKKVTKT
+570 FGNKKATKT
-579 LKVSKGK
+579 VKISKAK
-586 ITSAQ
+586 TTSAQ
-591 LKKLKKKTKYKVR
+591 LKKLTKKTKYKVR
-604 IRAVYSKTG
+604 VRAVYSKAG
-613 YQTVTSKWSS
+613 YQTVTSKWSA

>member
-12 LALTCTTVF
+12 LAMTCTTVF
-21 SSVAPATV
+21 SGVAPATV

-37 QTQAAENNYVY
+37 QTQAAENSYVY

-58 WKAENVYAAGDASS
+58 WKAEKVYAAGDASS
-72 SYKGDKRNELDK
+72 SYKGDTRNELDK
-84 GAFDTVTR
+84 GAFDVVTR
-92 ATTTHGLHRGSYQ
+92 ATANHGLHRGSYQ
-105 CTAVIEGEKGTYNV
+105 CTATIEGEKGTYNV
-119 SYWTDGNTAVLTDGS
+119 SYWTDKNTAVLTDGS
-134 TINFKKGAITTSTG
+134 TINFDKGTITTSNG
-148 DTDTMKDYKVY
+148 NTDTMKDYKVY

-171 DYAAFKAKYNVV
+171 DYAAFKSKYNVV
-183 ENGQT
+183 ENAQT
-188 LSGGYSEM
+188 LSGGFGEGQLSK
-196 NLNNYSVTAEVTAN
+196 YSVTADVTAK

-248 ANMGAEI
+248 ANMGAEV
-255 KKGDD
+255 KKAD
-260 VGAYGEFLRVD
+260 GAYGEFLRVD
-271 FTSDYGDLGAN
+271 FKSGYGDLGAN

-291 GNDSTRTTA
+291 GKDSTRTTA
-300 LATYGTKFAADNWM
+300 LETYGTKFAADNWM

-334 DTNGTGYWTITIH
+334 GTDGTGYWTITIH

-359 ATAENIYVP
+359 ATADNIVVP
-368 SDEQADTSE
+368 STEDADTSE
-377 LEKKVSEASLLSKED
+377 LEKKVNEASLLSKEN

-405 QEAKDALQDSGS
+405 QEAKEVLQDSGS
-417 SQAIVNEAL
+417 AQAIVNEAL
-426 SHLTDAMNNLVN
+426 SHLTNAINDLVN
-438 ISGLNKVIS
+438 ISGLNKAVS
-447 DAKALKESNYTSAS
+447 DASTLKESDYTSAS
-461 WKSLQDTLASAQT
+461 WKALQSTLTSAKA
-474 VLNNA
+474 VLTNDA
-479 DATQAEVDSA
+479 ATQKEVDSA
-489 TKAVTASIKALA
+489 KEAVTASIKALA
-501 KKPAATTT
+501 KKPAVTT
-509 QNKTNTTTAKKPATK
+509 QKKANTTTASKPATK

-550 VTWKKIKKATGYEI
+550 VTWKKINKATGYEI
-564 QYTTKS
+564 QYTTKG
-570 FSNKKVTKT
+570 FGNNKATKT
-579 LKVSKGK
+579 VKISKAK
-586 ITSAQ
+586 TTSAQ
-591 LKKLKKKTKYKVR
+591 LKKLTKKTKYKVR
-604 IRAVYSKTG
+604 VRAVYSKAG
-613 YQTVTSKWSS
+613 YQTVTSKWSA

>member
-12 LALTCTTVF
+12 LAMTCTTVF
-21 SSVAPATV
+21 SGVAPATV

-37 QTQAAENNYVY
+37 QTQAAENSYVY

-58 WKAENVYAAGDASS
+58 WKAEKVYAAGDASS
-72 SYKGDKRNELDK
+72 SYKGDTRNELDK
-84 GAFDTVTR
+84 GAFDVVTR
-92 ATTTHGLHRGSYQ
+92 ATANHGLHRGSYQ
-105 CTAVIEGEKGTYNV
+105 CTAAIEGEKGTYNV
-119 SYWTDGNTAVLTDGS
+119 SYWTDKNTAVLTDGS
-134 TINFKKGAITTSTG
+134 TINFDKGTITTSNG
-148 DTDTMKDYKVY
+148 NTDTMKDYKVY
-159 GLKYVPVAVKAS
+159 GLKYVPVAVKVS
-171 DYAAFKAKYNVV
+171 DYAAFKSKYNVV

-188 LSGGYSEM
+188 LSGGFGEGQLS
-196 NLNNYSVTAEVTAN
+196 NYSVTADVTAK

-248 ANMGAEI
+248 ANMGAEV
-255 KKGDD
+255 KKAD
-260 VGAYGEFLRVD
+260 GAYGEFLRVD
-271 FTSDYGDLGAN
+271 FKSGYGDFGAN

-291 GNDSTRTTA
+291 GKDSTRTTA
-300 LATYGTKFAADNWM
+300 LETYGTKFAADNWM

-334 DTNGTGYWTITIH
+334 GTDGTGYWTITIH

-359 ATAENIYVP
+359 ATADNIVVP
-368 SDEQADTSE
+368 STEDADTSE
-377 LEKKVSEASLLSKED
+377 LEKKVNEASLLSKEN

-405 QEAKDALQDSGS
+405 QEAKEVLQDSGS
-417 SQAIVNEAL
+417 AQAIVNEAL
-426 SHLTDAMNNLVN
+426 SHLTNAINDLVN
-438 ISGLNKVIS
+438 ISGLNKAVS
-447 DAKALKESNYTSAS
+447 DASTLKESDYTSAS
-461 WKSLQDTLASAQT
+461 WKALQNTLTSAKA
-474 VLNNA
+474 VLTNDA
-479 DATQAEVDSA
+479 ATQKEVDSA
-489 TKAVTASIKALA
+489 KEAVTASIKALA
-501 KKPAATTT
+501 KKPAVTT
-509 QNKTNTTTAKKPATK
+509 QKKANTTTASKPATK

-550 VTWKKIKKATGYEI
+550 VIWKKINKATGYEI
-564 QYTTKS
+564 QYTTKG
-570 FSNKKVTKT
+570 FGNKKATKT
-579 LKVSKGK
+579 VKISKAK
-586 ITSAQ
+586 TTSAQ
-591 LKKLKKKTKYKVR
+591 LKKLTKKTKYKVR
-604 IRAVYSKTG
+604 IRAVYSKAG
-613 YQTVTSKWSS
+613 YKTVTSKWSA

>member
-12 LALTCTTVF
+12 LAMTCTTVF
-21 SSVAPATV
+21 SGVAPATV

-37 QTQAAENNYVY
+37 QTQAAENSYVY

-58 WKAENVYAAGDASS
+58 WKAEKVYAAGDASS
-72 SYKGDKRNELDK
+72 SYKGDTRNELDK
-84 GAFDTVTR
+84 GAFDVVTR
-92 ATTTHGLHRGSYQ
+92 ATANHGLHRGSYQ
-105 CTAVIEGEKGTYNV
+105 CTAAIEGEKGTYNV
-119 SYWTDGNTAVLTDGS
+119 SYWTDKNTAVLTDGS
-134 TINFKKGAITTSTG
+134 TINFDKGTITTSNG
-148 DTDTMKDYKVY
+148 NTDTMKDYKVY
-159 GLKYVPVAVKAS
+159 GLKYVPVAVKVS
-171 DYAAFKAKYNVV
+171 DYAAFKSKYNVV

-188 LSGGYSEM
+188 LSGGFGEGQLS
-196 NLNNYSVTAEVTAN
+196 NYSVTADVTAK

-248 ANMGAEI
+248 ANMGAEV
-255 KKGDD
+255 KKAD
-260 VGAYGEFLRVD
+260 GAYGEFLRVD
-271 FTSDYGDLGAN
+271 FKSGYGDLGAN

-291 GNDSTRTTA
+291 GKDSTRTTA
-300 LATYGTKFAADNWM
+300 LETYGTKFAADNWM

-334 DTNGTGYWTITIH
+334 GTDGTGYWTITIH

-359 ATAENIYVP
+359 ATADNIVVP
-368 SDEQADTSE
+368 STEDADTSE
-377 LEKKVSEASLLSKED
+377 LEKKVNEASLLSKEN

-405 QEAKDALQDSGS
+405 QEAKEVLQDSGS
-417 SQAIVNEAL
+417 AQAIVNEAL
-426 SHLTDAMNNLVN
+426 SHLTNAINDLVN
-438 ISGLNKVIS
+438 ISGLNKAVS
-447 DAKALKESNYTSAS
+447 DASTLKESDYTSAS
-461 WKSLQDTLASAQT
+461 WKALQNTLTSAKA
-474 VLNNA
+474 VLTNDA
-479 DATQAEVDSA
+479 ATQKEVDSA
-489 TKAVTASIKALA
+489 KEAVTASIKALA
-501 KKPAATTT
+501 KKSAVTT
-509 QNKTNTTTAKKPATK
+509 QKKANTTTASKPATK

-550 VTWKKIKKATGYEI
+550 VTWKKINKATGYEI
-564 QYTTKS
+564 QYTTKG
-570 FSNKKVTKT
+570 FGNKKATKT
-579 LKVSKGK
+579 VKISKAK
-586 ITSAQ
+586 TTSAQ
-591 LKKLKKKTKYKVR
+591 LKKLTKKTKYKVR
-604 IRAVYSKTG
+604 IRAVYSKAG
-613 YQTVTSKWSS
+613 YKTVTSKWSA